1 MAFFLYGGMDPVKKQ
16 ADIPIIVIRSG
27 NNMGKF
33 RLIIH
38 QQGNDTFLT

>member
-1 MAFFLYGGMDPVKKQ
+1 MAFFFMAGMDPVKKQ
-16 ADIPIIVIRSG
+16 ADIPIIVIRPG

-38 QQGNDTFLT
+38 QQEMTRS